1 MTEND
6 KRVRAAV
13 QQECQQT
20 EDQREIERQMQIAR
34 QVMDEDRDFLRELAK
49 R

>member
-1 MTEND
+1 MTDND

-13 QQECQQT
+13 QEECQQS
-20 EDQREIERQMQIAR
+20 EDRHEIERQMEIAR
-34 QVMDEDRDFLRELAK
+34 RVMDEDRDFLRELAK

>member
-6 KRVRAAV
+6 KRVRAAE
-13 QQECQQT
+13 QQQCQQT
-20 EDQREIERQMQIAR
+20 EDRREIERQIEIANK
-34 QVMDEDRDFLRELAK
+34 VMDEDRDFLRELAK

>member
-1 MTEND
+1 MTDND

-13 QQECQQT
+13 QQECQQS
-20 EDQREIERQMQIAR
+20 EDRREIEHQKEVAR
-34 QVMDEDRDFLRELAK
+34 QVMVEDRDFLRELAK